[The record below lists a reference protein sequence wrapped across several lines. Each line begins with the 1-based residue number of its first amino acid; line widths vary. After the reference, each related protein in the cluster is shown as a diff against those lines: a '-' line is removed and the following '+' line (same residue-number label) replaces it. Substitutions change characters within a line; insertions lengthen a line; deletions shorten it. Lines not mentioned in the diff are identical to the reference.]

1 MIDFDCFGFCV
12 LCHKNMLTEQVVD
25 GRVIQ
30 RFIPEYTE
38 EEFLLDNGSRMRVAM
53 CKSCQINL
61 SDKDYN
67 DIMQCVIKGWGK
79 ELENNTWSKERKEQY
94 HNDYYKLKIIM
105 KSQHKTNDELKKEL
119 EDFKKKPK

>member
-1 MIDFDCFGFCV
+1 
-12 LCHKNMLTEQVVD
+12 MLTEQVVD